1 MASNPVNFGVGAFN
15 QILIWARTLPVRN
28 AVSLVMNILLIE
40 DEPKTLEF
48 ITKGLE
54 ENGYSVDGAPDGIEG
69 LRLAMQ
75 KSYHIVISDVVL
87 PGMNGITLCRELR
100 GLGNHTPL
108 LMLTALGDVGQ
119 IVEGLDSGAD
129 DYLVKPFEFQELL
142 ARIRTLTKRSN
153 GTPAS
158 LILSIADLEMNL
170 ENRSVK
176 RAGKDIQLTAR
187 EYSLLEYLLRNK
199 EKVISRQE
207 IVRHVWGLDFD
218 TGTNMVEVYINYLR
232 RKIDRD
238 FSQKLIHTQFGL
250 GYVMKQTA

>member
-1 MASNPVNFGVGAFN
+1 MWGTNPAGA
-15 QILIWARTLPVRN
+15 N
-28 AVSLVMNILLIE
+28 AVSLIMNILLIE

-48 ITKGLE
+48 IAKGLE
-54 ENGYSVDGAPDGIEG
+54 EKGYSVDGAPDGIEG
-69 LRLAMQ
+69 LRLARQ
-75 KSYHIVISDVVL
+75 RSYQIIISDVVL

-158 LILSIADLEMNL
+158 LILSIGDLEMNL
-170 ENRSVK
+170 ENRSVR

>member
-1 MASNPVNFGVGAFN
+1 
-15 QILIWARTLPVRN
+15 
-28 AVSLVMNILLIE
+28 MNILLIE

-48 ITKGLE
+48 IAKGLE

-75 KSYHIVISDVVL
+75 KSYHIIISDVVL

-142 ARIRTLTKRSN
+142 ARIRTLTKRSS

-158 LILSIADLEMNL
+158 LILAIADLEMNL
-170 ENRSVK
+170 ESRSVK
-176 RAGKDIQLTAR
+176 RAGRDIQLTAR

-238 FSQKLIHTQFGL
+238 FPQKLIHTQFGL

>member
-1 MASNPVNFGVGAFN
+1 MGGTNPTGA
-15 QILIWARTLPVRN
+15 N
-28 AVSLVMNILLIE
+28 AVSLIMNILLIE

-48 ITKGLE
+48 IAKGLE

-75 KSYHIVISDVVL
+75 KSYHIIISDVVL

-142 ARIRTLTKRSN
+142 ARIRTLTKRSS

-158 LILSIADLEMNL
+158 LILAIADLEMNL
-170 ENRSVK
+170 ESRSVK
-176 RAGKDIQLTAR
+176 RAGRDIQLTAR

-238 FSQKLIHTQFGL
+238 FPQKLIHTQFGL